1 MIWEVDE
8 TLNNAVSY
16 IEFNIMYCRI
26 RQTGGKTL
34 QSVTQSRSLF
44 LVLYSV
50 FYFPLTS
57 LIFFSSSM
65 HADPFGME
73 LRKLFTVC
81 DFMMNDK
88 NGDGCVTM
96 DEAVQVAVL
105 LQLVIPQI
113 FCHGASLCSL
123 GGPPSFTHALAR
135 TRSPSLSLSLS
146 FLSPA
151 ARALSTPLLPSIDTF
166 VYSLTN
172 ALNSFCS

>member
-1 MIWEVDE
+1 VCLLAAAAPRHRMSFNNHLQKFSVVHSDRPNHAYLNPTRQTDARGTSDLRETLKDLQYETKKGEIEDMIWEVDE
-8 TLNNAVSY
+8 TLSNAVSY
-16 IEFNIMYCRI
+16 LEFNIMYCRI

-105 LQLVIPQI
+105 LQLVIP
-113 FCHGASLCSL
+113 
-123 GGPPSFTHALAR
+123 
-135 TRSPSLSLSLS
+135 
-146 FLSPA
+146 
-151 ARALSTPLLPSIDTF
+151 
-166 VYSLTN
+166 
-172 ALNSFCS
+172 